1 MRNTNFQNVVDVLH
15 LSIVAKETYLSIE
28 VMEIIYYF
36 GYCRL
41 GVVVCNLL

>member
-28 VMEIIYYF
+28 VMEIYTI
-36 GYCRL
+36 L
-41 GVVVCNLL
+41 AIVD